1 MCNKKCTTKC
11 SERVPS
17 SVGYTHLGLG
27 LHGLVKDRSQLV
39 GSLFRTILDG
49 LLSVLIWS
57 CHFWKQKDWL
67 GLGLSKKGKKTE
79 LKQTFKHY
87 L

>member
-49 LLSVLIWS
+49 LLSVLVWS
-57 CHFWKQKDWL
+57 FYFL
-67 GLGLSKKGKKTE
+67 KKKRLVGS
-79 LKQTFKHY
+79 
-87 L
+87 